1 MNISKACNNYIV
13 HSIMLFAILTCCGF
27 LAMKLWPF
35 DLTAAIIVSGCYMLI
50 IDVASAYVFRWL
62 ATKHADMLPTF
73 ITGVSGFR
81 FFTALIVMAVWFVMS
96 DRTSM
101 GQFIVVFGIFYLSS
115 LIHHSIFFSRISNRL

>member
-13 HSIMLFAILTCCGF
+13 QSIALFTVLTFCGF
-27 LAMKLWPF
+27 MAMKVWSF
-35 DLTAAIIVSGCYMLI
+35 NLTAAIIVSGSFILI
-50 IDVASAYVFRWL
+50 IDVTSAFVFRWL

-81 FFTALIVMAVWFVMS
+81 FFAALIVMAIWFVMS

-101 GQFIVVFGIFYLSS
+101 GHFIVVFGIFYLLS